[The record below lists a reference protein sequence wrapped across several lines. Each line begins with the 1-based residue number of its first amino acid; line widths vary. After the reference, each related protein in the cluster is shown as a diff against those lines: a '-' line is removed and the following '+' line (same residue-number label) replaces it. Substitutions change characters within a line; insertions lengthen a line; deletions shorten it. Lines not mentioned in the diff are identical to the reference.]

1 MCQNCEQNI
10 SAGTPTIP
18 SSAPSNTIEPGRR
31 ELFLDTEM
39 LVRAARNGDD
49 QAFTRLMDEE
59 KARLYRIA
67 YAYLHSQP
75 DALDALQETAFR
87 AYRNIRKLNDH
98 TLFSTWV
105 TRILLNYCADERKRR
120 NRPVYPDYTSAKEV
134 SGPKPDNLDLYMA
147 LDRLQPSEKQLI
159 ILKYMEDWT
168 YPQIAS
174 LLQMPE
180 STIKTRARRALD
192 QLKSILG
199 REDEAYG

>member
-1 MCQNCEQNI
+1 M
-10 SAGTPTIP
+10 PTIFSP
-18 SSAPSNTIEPGRR
+18 EPSNTVEPGRR
-31 ELFLDTEM
+31 DLFLDTET

-49 QAFTRLMDEE
+49 QAFTRLMEEE

-87 AYRNIRKLNDH
+87 AFRSIRKLHDH
-98 TLFSTWV
+98 ALFSTWI

-120 NRPVYPDYTSAKEV
+120 KRTVLPDYAAPKEV
-134 SGPKPDNLDLYMA
+134 SGPQPDNLDLYMA
-147 LDRLQPSEKQLI
+147 LDSLQPSEKQLV

-180 STIKTRARRALD
+180 STVKTRARKALD